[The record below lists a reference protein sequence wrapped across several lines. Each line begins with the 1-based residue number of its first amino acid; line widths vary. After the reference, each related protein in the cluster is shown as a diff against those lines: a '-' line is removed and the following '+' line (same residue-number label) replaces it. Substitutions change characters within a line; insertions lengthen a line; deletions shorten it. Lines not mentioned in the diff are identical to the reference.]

1 MPKTPAA
8 CTVLVL
14 YALLSPPARAEDPPR
29 KAEDPDPS
37 FLEFLGGVDGLADAN
52 PDYLAQASAPHP
64 PPAAVAPPPKPN
76 VPPPPPSGPSGVK
89 NNE

>member
-1 MPKTPAA
+1 MPKTAAA

-14 YALLSPPARAEDPPR
+14 YALLSPATRADDAPR
-29 KAEDPDPS
+29 KTDDPDPG

-52 PDYLAQASAPHP
+52 PDYLAQAHAPRP
-64 PPAAVAPPPKPN
+64 PPAAPPPPPKPN